1 MNDDMQYRECGA
13 LLTNQGAV
21 SFAYCEKQHSPWRAT
36 FRRQG
41 RYFSNADALSGYAA
55 GRGWIS
61 ISQVDMLADAL
72 KILSAGILI
81 IENGGRK

>member
-21 SFAYCEKQHSPWRAT
+21 SFAYCEKQHSPWRVT
-36 FRRQG
+36 FRKAG
-41 RYFSNADALSGYAA
+41 HYFSNPEAAA
-55 GRGWIS
+55 GFCAGRNLVLCN
-61 ISQVDMLADAL
+61 QVDGLADAL

-81 IENGGRK
+81 IENGGRL